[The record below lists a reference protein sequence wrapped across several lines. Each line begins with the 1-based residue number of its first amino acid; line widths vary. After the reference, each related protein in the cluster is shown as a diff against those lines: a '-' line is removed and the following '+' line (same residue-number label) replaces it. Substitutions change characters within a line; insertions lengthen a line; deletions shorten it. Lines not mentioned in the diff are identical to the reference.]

1 MAKKVFVNRAKMS
14 TATTGTSTIT
24 LGSAVAGYQTFEE
37 AGVVN
42 GDEVRYV
49 IEDGDNWEIGTGT
62 YTSSGTSLSRTVLE
76 SNNADSAISLSGTA
90 YVFITSAADDF
101 VQLDGDTMTGDLGLT
116 DNSKLSIGTDN
127 DLEIVHNGTNT
138 IINERGTGSLK
149 FQVGGTDVATVTS
162 SGFTTNVTGNV
173 TGNLTGDVKA
183 TNGTS
188 VLDSGTDG
196 TDATFTGSVT
206 GNVTGNLTGD
216 VTGNADTASA
226 LETGRTISLTGD
238 VSGSTTFDGSANVSI
253 TATVAD
259 DSHDHTNA
267 TTSADGF
274 MSASDKTKLD
284 GVEANAT
291 ADQTASEILTAIK
304 TVDGSGS
311 GLDADLLDGNQA
323 SAFATSSHNHTLDS
337 LSNVTITSNS
347 SGEILKWNGTAW
359 VNNTLEEVGALTA
372 NQTITL
378 SGDVSGSGTT
388 SISVTV
394 ADDSHNHVISNV
406 DGLQTSLNSKL
417 SLSGGTMTGT
427 LTLNADPTSNLH
439 AATKEYVD
447 TIAAAGIHYHDPV
460 RVEAPSNLN
469 ATYNNGSSGVGA
481 TLTNAGTNAAI
492 SIDGVSLSLNDRVL
506 VYNQTNSAHNGIYY
520 VSTVGDGSTAW
531 VLTRATDA
539 DSYGASDKD
548 ALGEGDAFFVKE
560 GSTGA
565 GELYVMNQTGAI
577 TFGTTAITF
586 TVVAETAVYT
596 AGTGITLTGTQFSI
610 GQDVATTA
618 SPSFAGATFTGD
630 VTFSGSVYDVVWDNS
645 TNSLEFPDNAQIRL
659 GSSSDFTLYH
669 STNNFIDIYTG
680 NLYIRQF
687 GNDLDV
693 LIQSDNGSGGTT
705 NYFIADGSTGEVQL
719 YHYGSQKLATKTGGV
734 EVTGTVTATAF
745 SGDGSSLTGISTD
758 LVGDTTPQLGGTLDT
773 NGNLIQ
779 FGDSGSATDDRLQF
793 GASQDLEIY
802 HDGSHT
808 RLVKSGDGKLIVSSG
823 ANNNID
829 INAGTGGNT
838 IELIASTGQVKLY
851 YGGSKK
857 FETTSTGAL
866 VTGQLD
872 VGDISIDESTISDA
886 TGALTIDVATEIILD
901 ADDFGKVQ
909 FYDGGTHYGTFRR
922 NGSDVEIKTIISDAD
937 IKFIGV
943 DGGGAV
949 TALTLDMSDA
959 GTAIFN
965 HDISLPDNGKVK
977 IGSSDDLQLYHNTA
991 TSFIDNYVGNLDIRN
1006 FSDDANVRIQ
1016 SDNGSGGTATYL
1028 TANGSTGE
1036 VQLYHY
1042 GSEKLATKS
1051 TGIDVTGNITVSGTV
1066 DGRDVATDGTKLDT
1080 IATNADV
1087 TPSWVPASDPS
1098 YLTAHPSITAASS
1111 VDNTGAAVIQDVT
1124 LDTNGHVTGLASKTL
1139 SYTDV
1144 GAAASSHTHT
1154 SSQITDFQEA
1164 VEDRIGAAITAGSN
1178 ITVSYNDTTG
1188 ETTIAATDTNTT
1200 YSAGSGI
1207 DLTGTTFSHS
1217 DTSSQASVSN
1227 AGRTYIQSITLD
1239 TYGHITSISSGTET
1253 VVNTDTNTT
1262 SLAIENG
1269 SGASQFTVTD
1279 TVGLEFAASGATSVA
1294 FDSTNKRVTFS
1305 STDTNT
1311 TYGAGSGLTL
1321 SSTTFSVN
1329 ADQRSV
1335 ITQIGQ
1341 DTNDYI
1347 SVGTTNIDFVLDG
1360 NVDARIENDGDFHA
1374 DGNVIAYS
1382 TTISDPRLKENIK
1395 PVTNGLEKVMQLNG
1409 YTFDYKADGVSS
1421 AGVMSPEVA
1430 KVLPSAIKKSK
1441 LKLKMGDDNETE
1453 YDIVQYDQLT
1463 ALLIEA
1469 IKDLKAEIEELK
1481 NGSHK

>member
-196 TDATFTGSVT
+196 TDATFTG
-206 GNVTGNLTGD
+206 NVTGNLTGD

-284 GVEANAT
+284 GVETNAT

-304 TVDGSGS
+304 TVDGDGS

-323 SAFATSSHNHTLDS
+323 SAFAASGHNHTLDS

-359 VNNTLEEVGALTA
+359 VNNTLAEAGALTG

-417 SLSGGTMTGT
+417 NLSGGTMTGT
-427 LTLNADPTSNLH
+427 LTLNADPTSSLH

-560 GSTGA
+560 GNTGA

-618 SPSFAGATFTGD
+618 SPSFAGATFTDD
-630 VTFSGSVYDVVWDNS
+630 VTFDGATAGRDIVFDRSASQLRFSDNAKVVFGDGTDATIHWNGSA
-645 TNSLEFPDNAQIRL
+645 LEFSSEL
-659 GSSSDFTLYH
+659 G
-669 STNNFIDIYTG
+669 
-680 NLYIRQF
+680 
-687 GNDLDV
+687 DV
-693 LIQSDNGSGGTT
+693 LIRGNNEIKLQ
-705 NYFIADGSTGEVQL
+705 AHTGENFFVGLSNGASTL
-719 YHYGSQKLATKTGGV
+719 YYDNSAKLATTTTGI

-758 LVGDTTPQLGGTLDT
+758 LVNDTTPQLGGDLAS
-773 NGNLIQ
+773 NGNDILFADNDKAI
-779 FGDSGSATDDRLQF
+779 F
-793 GASQDLEIY
+793 GAGSDLQIY
-802 HDGSHT
+802 HDGSHSYLYET
-808 RLVKSGDGKLIVSSG
+808 GTGEFRIKTNGNIIQFLDNSNNYLIKATVGAEVGLYFNTAQKLATTNTGVDISGTLTSDGLTVDGVATLNRTNPILIFNETDTTDLNAGLNLNGSSFAVAKYADAG
-823 ANNNID
+823 NKVNDILNID
-829 INAGTGGNT
+829 ISTGSISFYEDTGTTAQMVWDASADALTFGDNVKATFGAGSDLQIYHTGLYSFISDQGTGG
-838 IELIASTGQVKLY
+838 LY
-851 YGGSKK
+851 
-857 FETTSTGAL
+857 
-866 VTGQLD
+866 
-872 VGDISIDESTISDA
+872 IDT
-886 TGALTIDVATEIILD
+886 
-901 ADDFGKVQ
+901 
-909 FYDGGTHYGTFRR
+909 
-922 NGSDVEIKTIISDAD
+922 NGSEIALRSNTGSENMLLCQQD
-937 IKFIGV
+937 
-943 DGGGAV
+943 GAV
-949 TALTLDMSDA
+949 TA
-959 GTAIFN
+959 
-965 HDISLPDNGKVK
+965 
-977 IGSSDDLQLYHNTA
+977 YHNGIA
-991 TSFIDNYVGNLDIRN
+991 
-1006 FSDDANVRIQ
+1006 
-1016 SDNGSGGTATYL
+1016 
-1028 TANGSTGE
+1028 
-1036 VQLYHY
+1036 
-1042 GSEKLATKS
+1042 KLATTA

-1098 YLTAHPSITAASS
+1098 YLTAHPTIAAASS

-1124 LDTNGHVTGLASKTL
+1124 LDTNGHVTGLVSKTL

-1188 ETTIAATDTNTT
+1188 ATTIAATDTNTT

-1227 AGRTYIQSITLD
+1227 SGRTYIQSITLD

-1311 TYGAGSGLTL
+1311 TYAAGSGLTL